1 MAGLPLP
8 LITFQLRCSSLCGW
22 PPSTINIR
30 DFHCSYINSKRERE
44 RERERERDASRSAA
58 FPFQPKCSSLCGC
71 SMPTEMQ
78 MLPLQRDL
86 NCKCCPFRETE
97 RDASRSV
104 AFPFQQKCC
113 SLCGWPPSII
123 NIHIIRRRPKR
134 SISISTEV
142 LLPLLLASLYY

>member
-1 MAGLPLP
+1 MEVALSAWGKRSRTTGKTFGAALGATRGSGGSDGLYVGKTENCASRPL
-8 LITFQLRCSSLCGW
+8 RGG
-22 PPSTINIR
+22 
-30 DFHCSYINSKRERE
+30 
-44 RERERERDASRSAA
+44 SRSAA

-142 LLPLLLASLYY
+142 LLPLLLAPLYY